1 MPRYAYVNGRY
12 VAHKDAA
19 VHIED
24 RGYQFSDGVYEVV
37 TVKDG
42 RLVDAKAHMDRLDRS
57 LDELEI
63 DWPVARPVLEMIM
76 REMIRRN
83 GLRDGLVYMQVT
95 RGVAPRNHAFPPKD
109 VRPALVITTKKMAFA
124 KMTKFTEG
132 VKVITAPD
140 LRWARRDIKTI
151 SLLPNCLNK
160 QKATEAGCY
169 EAWQVDPKDGLV
181 TEGTASNAWIINDKG
196 ELVTRPASH
205 RILNGITRLTIL
217 KIAEEEGVPFVE
229 RPFSVEEALAA
240 KEAFVSSA
248 TSFVTPVV
256 EIDGKPVGNGKV
268 GPVCKKLLAGY
279 EEYAAGLRAR
289 GAEWPETIPAEE
301 PAGASEAA

>member
-12 VAHKDAA
+12 VAHRDAA

-24 RGYQFSDGVYEVV
+24 RGYQFADGVYEVV

-57 LDELEI
+57 LKEMQI
-63 DWPVARPVLEMIM
+63 GWPVSRPVMQMIM
-76 REMIRRN
+76 GELIRRN

-95 RGVAPRNHAFPPKD
+95 RGVAPRNHSFPNPE
-109 VRPALVITTKKMAFA
+109 VRPALVMTTKRLAFDR
-124 KMTKFTEG
+124 MPKFTEG
-132 VKVITAPD
+132 VCVITATD
-140 LRWARRDIKTI
+140 ERWARRDIKTI

-169 EAWQVDPKDGLV
+169 EAWQIDPRDGTV
-181 TEGTASNAWIINDKG
+181 TEATASNAWIVTEEG
-196 ELVTRPASH
+196 ELVTRPATH

-229 RPFSVEEALAA
+229 RAFTPEEAKRA
-240 KEAFVSSA
+240 KEAFVTSA

-256 EIDGKPVGNGKV
+256 KIDDTPIGDGKV
-268 GPVCKKLLAGY
+268 GPICRKLLAGY
-279 EEYAAGLRAR
+279 NEYAAGLRTR
-289 GAEWPETIPAEE
+289 GAEWPDEIPAD
-301 PAGASEAA
+301 ASGGTRAA

>member
-1 MPRYAYVNGRY
+1 MPRHAYVNGRY
-12 VAHKDAA
+12 VDHREAA

-42 RLVDAKAHMDRLDRS
+42 RLVDARAHMDRLGRS
-57 LDELEI
+57 LDELQI
-63 DWPVARPVLEMIM
+63 GWPVSRPVLEMIM
-76 REMIRRN
+76 AEMIRRN
-83 GLRDGLVYMQVT
+83 GLHDGLVYMQIT
-95 RGVAPRNHAFPPKD
+95 RGVAPRNHAFPTGD
-109 VRPALVITTKKMAFA
+109 VRPALVITTKKMNFA

-132 VKVITAPD
+132 VSVITLPD
-140 LRWARRDIKTI
+140 QRWARRDIKTI

-169 EAWQVDPKDGLV
+169 EAFQVDPKDGMV
-181 TEGTASNAWIINDKG
+181 TEGTASNAWIITDAG
-196 ELVTRPASH
+196 ELVTRPATH

-217 KIAEEEGVPFVE
+217 RIAEEEGVPFVE
-229 RPFSVEEALAA
+229 RPFSVEEAKRAR
-240 KEAFVSSA
+240 EAFVSSA

-256 EIDGKPVGNGKV
+256 RIDGDPVGDGTV
-268 GPVCKKLLAGY
+268 GPICRKLLAGY

-289 GAEWPETIPAEE
+289 GAEWPESIPADE
-301 PAGASEAA
+301 GDGTSRAA